1 MADKKTMQSTEELF
15 TRFLRSR
22 RLRKTSERFA
32 ILHKA
37 SEMPRHFS
45 SEDLSEALD
54 ADGYHVSLTTVYA
67 TLELLCECG
76 ILMRH
81 VFGRHA
87 QYEVSGHNHCH
98 LVCTHCGKV
107 REVNDDELTS
117 LLTSRRFSRFTPA
130 YFSTSVYGCCAVCAR
145 RMRKESA
152 AREAQNK
159 ANN

>member
-1 MADKKTMQSTEELF
+1 MTDHKTNEAAEELF

-32 ILHKA
+32 ILKKV

-54 ADGYHVSLTTVYA
+54 AEGYHVSLTTVYA
-67 TLELLCECG
+67 TLELLCQCG
-76 ILMRH
+76 ILLRH
-81 VFGRHA
+81 IFGRHA

-98 LVCTHCGKV
+98 LVCTQCGKV
-107 REVNDDELTS
+107 REVNDEELTE

-130 YFSTSVYGCCAVCAR
+130 YFSTSIYGCCASCAR
-145 RMRKESA
+145 RQKKEQDGRQPRS
-152 AREAQNK
+152 K
-159 ANN
+159 NNN